1 VGELPI
7 RNELDAKKIQVL
19 MITVKEI
26 DIMLVTVDRPD
37 FIPEAEFKSCFGG
50 TEGEP
55 YRQMMGKIEHR
66 VASLQIN
73 RI

>member
-1 VGELPI
+1 
-7 RNELDAKKIQVL
+7 

-26 DIMLVTVDRPD
+26 DIMLVTVDRPE

-73 RI
+73 RN